1 MLAQGLFGDGRAT
14 EQSPYRKAGSGTVKK
29 AIQIVMAR
37 EQGELDLIDRK
48 TFNYL
53 INRVYS
59 ELRADEAMVHRVA
72 VADVLDFLGHTST
85 DRLHESLARL
95 SSVNI
100 LIDYQDTEGKRHS
113 VGARYLSYDMTKASD
128 GWINFAFDPILLR
141 FLHNPKVFATIS
153 LAHVRRFRSVYS
165 AKLYEIMALHQNRQH
180 PHWEP
185 GLDQFRETMCVGEGY
200 ERFDNLRKRVIEVA
214 VDEVN
219 EVAPFNV
226 DVEYI
231 RAGRG
236 GRVVS
241 VRLTALPKGPR
252 TLLEMS
258 AAGGMTPS
266 RRTAPRDPHTIDLLD
281 GITDAE
287 RHPLDVSPQ
296 VLTSAQAM
304 VDEALG
310 AATAP
315 VDEFLEQW
323 RDAMRGRRLRD
334 PGRSFTNWLDM
345 HLARRREE
353 TLGILEEDTFATLLE
368 QWEEGRR

>member
-1 MLAQGLFGDGRAT
+1 MRAQGLAKEDRAL
-14 EQSPYRKAGSGTVKK
+14 EASPYRKAGSGTVKK

-59 ELRADEAMVHRVA
+59 ELRGDEALVHRVA

-95 SSVNI
+95 SSVNV
-100 LIDYQDTEGKRHS
+100 LIDYQDAEQKRHS
-113 VGARYLSYDMTKASD
+113 VGARYLSYDMAKAAD
-128 GWINFAFDPILLR
+128 GWITFAFDPILLR
-141 FLHNPKVFATIS
+141 FLHNPKVFATLS

-200 ERFDNLRKRVIEVA
+200 DRFDNLRKRVIEVA

-219 EVAPFNV
+219 EVAPFSV

-236 GRVVS
+236 GRVVT
-241 VRLTALPKGPR
+241 VRFTARAKGPR

-258 AAGGMTPS
+258 AAGAAAGG
-266 RRTAPRDPHTIDLLD
+266 RRSAPRDPHTIDLLD
-281 GITDAE
+281 GVTDAE
-287 RHPLDVSPQ
+287 RRPFDVSQQ
-296 VLTSAQAM
+296 VRDAAQAM
-304 VDEALG
+304 IDEALG
-310 AATAP
+310 AAIGP

-323 RDAMRGRRLRD
+323 REAMRGRRLRD
-334 PGRSFTNWLDM
+334 PGRSFVNWLDM
-345 HLARRREE
+345 QLARRREDE
-353 TLGILEEDTFATLLE
+353 LGILEEDTFASLLE